1 VKAVLFGFAH
11 GIMLN
16 FVLSASLRV
25 SGQEINASPMLALY
39 DVKFYNIDLTVDNQS
54 TQIAGN
60 TSLIVELLSD
70 NIDTLVLELTD
81 HAIIDSIRINK
92 LSAVYSHKNDLI
104 QIPENSGM
112 KKGQLI
118 DILVFYKIPEIHGI
132 WKNGIFNALNT
143 KGSPVTYSLSE
154 SFEAKSWFPCKQDL
168 NDKADSAS
176 VSITVP
182 DTLMAGSNGILR
194 QIIKLPNGKAKYV
207 WKTGYPIDYYLISFS
222 VANYMDYSFKA
233 STVNGDSIT
242 VQNYIYKDSSAFK
255 EIKKDIDITADL
267 IQLFSSKFGNYPFSN
282 EKYGHCQAPIGGGME
297 NQTMTTLDNFNFN
310 LVSHEL
316 SHQWFGDLVTCGSWQ
331 DIWLNEGFASYCEVI
346 ALENLKSKNDYTDR
360 LNRAHTS
367 VKSQPDGAVFIE
379 ADKATDESRI
389 FDNRLTYEKGLSI
402 IHMIRYELNN
412 DDLFYSILSSY
423 LEKYSNSTAT
433 ASDFKNL
440 LSERSQI
447 NFNQFFTQWYY
458 GEGYPILNFKW
469 EQKYDTLFIKVEQTA
484 SAPAKT
490 QFFNLTIDL
499 KLEYYGGDTLLRL
512 KQDTASESYAI
523 PFTQIL
529 YKITADPD
537 EWILAKINS
546 VQRILPSNIHGHFNV
561 FPNPTHD
568 NAYVE
573 NYNLSGNYSLKIYD
587 NSGIMRKE
595 MNLTNPVEKI
605 NLNGL
610 SMGVY
615 YIVIT
620 SDDDKERF
628 QLVKI

>member
-1 VKAVLFGFAH
+1 VRAIIL
-11 GIMLN
+11 GIAYGIVLN
-16 FVLSASLRV
+16 FLLSATIRV
-25 SGQEINASPMLALY
+25 SGQNLNASPLLALY
-39 DVKFYNIDLTVDNQS
+39 DVKFYNIDITVDNQS
-54 TQIAGN
+54 TQIAGY

-70 NIDTLVLELTD
+70 NIDTLALELTNY
-81 HAIIDSIRINK
+81 AQIDSIRVDN
-92 LSAVYSHKNDLI
+92 LSAVYQHNNDLI
-104 QIPENSGM
+104 LIPKNLVL

-118 DILVFYKIPEIHGI
+118 TIQIFYKIPEIQGI
-132 WKNGIFNALNT
+132 WKNGIFNAINT

-182 DTLMAGSNGILR
+182 DTLMAGSNGILSR
-194 QIIKLPNGKAKYV
+194 IIKLPNEKAKYV
-207 WKTGYPIDYYLISFS
+207 WKTNYPIDYYLISFS

-233 STVNGDSIT
+233 STDNGDSIT
-242 VQNYIYKDSSAFK
+242 VQNYIYNDSSAFK
-255 EIKKDIDITADL
+255 EIKTDIDMTGDL
-267 IQLFSSKFGNYPFSN
+267 IKLFSSKFGTYPFSK

-316 SHQWFGDLVTCGSWQ
+316 SHQWFGDMVTCGSWQ

-346 ALENLKSKNDYTDR
+346 ALENLKSHSDFLDR
-360 LNRAHTS
+360 LNRAHS
-367 VKSQPDGAVFIE
+367 SAKSQPDGAIFIE

-412 DDLFYSILSSY
+412 DDLFYSILRSY

-433 ASDFKNL
+433 ATDFKNF
-440 LSERSQI
+440 LSEHSLI
-447 NFNQFFTQWYY
+447 NFDQFFTQWYY

-469 EQKYDTLFIKVEQTA
+469 QQKNDTLYLNIDQSA
-484 SAPAKT
+484 SAPTRT
-490 QFFNLTIDL
+490 QFFDLTIDL
-499 KLEYYGGDTLLRL
+499 RLEYYGGDTLLRL
-512 KQDTASESYAI
+512 KQDAASESFII
-523 PFTQIL
+523 PFKKIL
-529 YKITADPD
+529 YKMTADPD
-537 EWILAKINS
+537 EWLLAKVNTI
-546 VQRILPSNIHGHFNV
+546 QRILPSNIHGHFNV
-561 FPNPTHD
+561 FPNPAHD
-568 NAYVE
+568 NTYVE
-573 NYNLSGNYSLKIYD
+573 NYDLAGNYSLKIYD
-587 NSGIMRKE
+587 NSGIMLKE

-605 NLNGL
+605 NLNDL

-615 YIVIT
+615 YIIIT